1 MINSFINFIQQF
13 STVTGKA
20 GGLAFIAVITFVL
33 GFFFALFR
41 FIKSFNIFT

>member
-13 STVTGKA
+13 ASVSGRA
-20 GGLAFIAVITFVL
+20 GSLAFIAVITFVL